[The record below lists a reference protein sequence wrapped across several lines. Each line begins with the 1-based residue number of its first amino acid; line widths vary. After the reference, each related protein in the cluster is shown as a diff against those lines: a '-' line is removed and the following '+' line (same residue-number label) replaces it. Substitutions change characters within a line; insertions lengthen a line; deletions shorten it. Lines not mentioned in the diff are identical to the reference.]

1 LTKNF
6 PSCLKVDQEDLEHA
20 DVEIVVDVA
29 VEEIAEDEEDEAKGD
44 LKKRKKPNGFQSPS
58 WDAS

>member
-1 LTKNF
+1 
-6 PSCLKVDQEDLEHA
+6 LEHA

-44 LKKRKKPNGFQSPS
+44 PKKRKKPNGFQSPS